1 MNRDYIDTDFK
12 EIDKDKLD
20 KNDLDI
26 SSLYLNCKQVSQI
39 VGENESTIRYWV
51 KQFDD
56 ILNIQT
62 SNSIKKYTKTDVDNL
77 LFIKKLI
84 REDGMTIKQ
93 TYDYCS
99 TKGLK
104 NTEDIIDMSNPL
116 AIKTVIKAI
125 MIEFNDTIKENI
137 IDEIKNS
144 IKDNNEILK
153 EELSLTLD
161 EVINDKMNELS
172 NQNEELQNTIESIN
186 NNLEEFK
193 KETEQIQSLQQK
205 MLDRK
210 EEYEK
215 KSWFKKIF
223 KY

>member
-1 MNRDYIDTDFK
+1 MNKDYIDTDFK
-12 EIDKDKLD
+12 EVDKDKLD

-125 MIEFNDTIKENI
+125 MTEFNDTIKENI

-215 KSWFKKIF
+215 KNWFKKIF
-223 KY
+223 KC

>member
-1 MNRDYIDTDFK
+1 MNKDYIDTDFK
-12 EIDKDKLD
+12 EVDKDKLD

-125 MIEFNDTIKENI
+125 MTEFNDTIKENI

-172 NQNEELQNTIESIN
+172 NQNEELQNIIESIN

>member
-12 EIDKDKLD
+12 EVDKDKLD

-51 KQFDD
+51 KQFDN

-125 MIEFNDTIKENI
+125 MTEFNDTIKENI